1 MFLCSI
7 EKEMF
12 AVAESY
18 CSSPPSARDF
28 ATVLHACFTLV
39 VVAQWIMRYPYTFDS
54 HRKKLFSFFLGRF
67 VFVFLNIFSSV
78 HFFNRLKLNCKSIIS
93 FHF

>member
-7 EKEMF
+7 KKEMF

-18 CSSPPSARDF
+18 CGSPPSAKDF
-28 ATVLHACFTLV
+28 ATVLHACRRGAIDNALAFKKFFLV
-39 VVAQWIMRYPYTFDS
+39 V
-54 HRKKLFSFFLGRF
+54 LFLFFLTYF
-67 VFVFLNIFSSV
+67 